1 MLSVE
6 VFDITHGLS
15 PQFSAT
21 ASPLIE
27 VSFGNVFI
35 LKNAHTKM
43 EKSNIL
49 LGVIITVLVIQTGLI
64 IYQHE
69 SIKSLN
75 NEFNLLDNSLNSLV
89 QELGLTK
96 TQLQGEIEEKY
107 TKQQGDISKLTADV
121 IKTQTD
127 LESQSEQLKKIKNSV
142 SNDFSSIIDETIGG
156 VVSVVTNSAKG
167 SGFIISNDGYVVTNY
182 HVIAGAESISVILY
196 EGSAKTIELI
206 GYDIEMDVALLKIDG
221 SYTSLSFGNSD
232 NVEVGE
238 KVIAMGNPFGLSF
251 SVTEGIVSSLHRPGS
266 NGLKVYIQTDVPLN
280 PGNSGG
286 PLIDKQGKVIG
297 INNFK
302 IGDSESLGFALESD
316 YIKDLVNQIAQEE
329 LNMTLIS

>member
-1 MLSVE
+1 
-6 VFDITHGLS
+6 
-15 PQFSAT
+15 
-21 ASPLIE
+21 
-27 VSFGNVFI
+27 
-35 LKNAHTKM
+35 M

-49 LGVIITVLVIQTGLI
+49 LGAIIIVLVIQTGLI

-75 NEFNLLDNSLNSLV
+75 NEFNLLDNSINSLA

-96 TQLQGEIEEKY
+96 TQLQGEIEDKY

-156 VVSVVTNSAKG
+156 VVSIVTNSAKG

-182 HVIAGAESISVILY
+182 HVIAGAKSISVIPY
-196 EGSAKTIELI
+196 EDSAKTIELI

-251 SVTEGIVSSLHRPGS
+251 SVTEGIVSSLHRPGP

-280 PGNSGG
+280 PGSSGG

-302 IGDSESLGFALESD
+302 IGGAESLGFALESNQV
-316 YIKDLVNQIAQEE
+316 IETINIISQERLEKDIL
-329 LNMTLIS
+329 